1 MNTELLE
8 EFENSCEF
16 YRNEFKHCSYGS
28 TAIFKPYYSFE
39 DSTELDRVLENSK
52 KFLEN
57 LDFNGSFDYYLT
69 LRSSLHFEWE
79 FDLNNN
85 IAKYIEVEIFGNKI
99 TAGYT
104 FWDDSLRDSEKNYEM
119 RINREKIER
128 DIERNI
134 DNLEE
139 DNGFQNVCRW
149 VGSKLNKCKKEIE

>member
-69 LRSSLHFEWE
+69 LRGSLHFEWE
-79 FDLNNN
+79 FDLNND
-85 IAKYIEVEIFGNKI
+85 IVKYIEVEIFVDKI
-99 TAGYT
+99 TADYT
-104 FWDDSLRDSEKNYEM
+104 FWDDSLRDFDKNYEM
-119 RINREKIER
+119 RMNWEKIER
-128 DIERNI
+128 DIERDI

-139 DNGFQNVCRW
+139 DNGFQDVCGW
-149 VGSKLNKCKKEIE
+149 VESKLNECKKETE

>member
-1 MNTELLE
+1 MNTEILE
-8 EFENSCEF
+8 EFESSCEF
-16 YRNEFKHCSYGS
+16 YRNEFKHCSYDS

-39 DSTELDRVLENSK
+39 DSAELDGVLKNSK
-52 KFLEN
+52 KFLKN

-69 LRSSLHFEWE
+69 LRSSIQFEWE
-79 FDLNNN
+79 FDLSND
-85 IAKYIEVEIFGNKI
+85 IVKYIEVEIFVDKI
-99 TAGYT
+99 IAGYT

-119 RINREKIER
+119 RMNWEKIER

-149 VGSKLNKCKKEIE
+149 VESKLNNAKE

>member
-1 MNTELLE
+1 MNTEVLE
-8 EFENSCEF
+8 EFESSCEF
-16 YRNEFKHCSYGS
+16 YRNEFKYCSYDF

-69 LRSSLHFEWE
+69 LRSSLQFEWE
-79 FDLNNN
+79 FDLSNN
-85 IAKYIEVEIFGNKI
+85 IAKYIEVEIFVDKI
-99 TAGYT
+99 IVGYT

-119 RINREKIER
+119 KMNWEKIER
-128 DIERNI
+128 DI

-139 DNGFQNVCRW
+139 DNGFQDICRW
-149 VGSKLNKCKKEIE
+149 VENKLNECKKEIE